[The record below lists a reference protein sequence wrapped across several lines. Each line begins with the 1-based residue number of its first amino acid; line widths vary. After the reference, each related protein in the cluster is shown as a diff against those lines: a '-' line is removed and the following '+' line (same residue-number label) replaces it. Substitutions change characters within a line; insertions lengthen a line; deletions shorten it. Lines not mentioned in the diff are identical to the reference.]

1 MRVHCRPKHFSTTK
15 IISKISWNIR
25 ISSIRKNNP
34 PACPLASGY
43 RTCMTA
49 GRPSYNCRKKNC
61 EQWRS
66 KNFCLTK
73 PGSALLSGEELNSCS
88 HCERFLG
95 LSAVYTMKLMLRTPR
110 QAIIR
115 QRATFLCQAFFW
127 SFKRKRKCFYSLQV
141 VRTNCILIKTF
152 WTDVSN

>member
-73 PGSALLSGEELNSCS
+73 PVSALLSGEELNSCS
-88 HCERFLG
+88 HCDQFLG
-95 LSAVYTMKLMLRTPR
+95 NYTAAGDFSLPSFLLVVQKKAEMFLFSASGSY
-110 QAIIR
+110 
-115 QRATFLCQAFFW
+115 
-127 SFKRKRKCFYSLQV
+127 
-141 VRTNCILIKTF
+141 
-152 WTDVSN
+152 